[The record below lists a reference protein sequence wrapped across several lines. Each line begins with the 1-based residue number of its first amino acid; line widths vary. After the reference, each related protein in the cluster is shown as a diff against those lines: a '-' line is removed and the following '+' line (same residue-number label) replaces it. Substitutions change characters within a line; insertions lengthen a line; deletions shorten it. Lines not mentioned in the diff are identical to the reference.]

1 MHLLGFTILCIF
13 IDGDPTQVRC
23 HLIWRL
29 GLHREVGLPPSHISY
44 GNSNIKWAMAG
55 RNRQKLEL
63 VRDEISHINAS
74 CSTVPI
80 LVADAFDEV
89 GLGALMKDTKVDKH
103 QL

>member
-1 MHLLGFTILCIF
+1 MATQRKFDVILYGASGFTGKLVC
-13 IDGDPTQVRC
+13 R
-23 HLIWRL
+23 HLAQ
-29 GLHREVGLPPSHISY
+29 SY

-89 GLGALMKDTKVDKH
+89 GLGALMKDTKVDEH